1 MQEISDYL
9 NKANKLIRTAD
20 HLTYVTYPLIK
31 DNKLIITIT
40 ENLADAMTNA
50 INALLHYD
58 KYYKRIT
65 YLPEDFRSRLEIF
78 KLNCAPRYNIS
89 TIYLTLIRD
98 LKDLQEARKKASMEF
113 IRKDEYVITEKNFNI
128 KTLTYQKAKDYVNLS
143 KAFFDK
149 VNFILK
155 NVQTKRS

>member
-1 MQEISDYL
+1 MVITR
-9 NKANKLIRTAD
+9 KA
-20 HLTYVTYPLIK
+20 H
-31 DNKLIITIT
+31 
-40 ENLADAMTNA
+40 
-50 INALLHYD
+50 
-58 KYYKRIT
+58 
-65 YLPEDFRSRLEIF
+65 
-78 KLNCAPRYNIS
+78 